1 MPVPVSQG
9 RVKKFTTDGPIP
21 PPHSRRGVV
30 PQVDPTKKLVAAP
43 GQLLDRPGAIRSST
57 RRGRGV
63 PCGRHPPYRLRRP
76 VPLSLLSPL
85 PQTATLGRE
94 TATPPIR
101 AFPQLPGRL
110 DIICSPPQRGREA
123 IRRSIAHHIACGGHP
138 AYPHCRQQRRPA
150 GGWRRPYPHIS
161 PTAGPTR
168 CHLLSPTARQRVY
181 TPRYRPPYRLLRSA
195 SLSPLPPTAMP
206 GWGMATPPIRAFPQR
221 RPARSTPYKPKGSV
235 LPRFI
240 GPGGRARRAKKCIGL
255 RVGGAKRVAAS
266 KGRIAAEKE
275 AGPIPLAVVLQGAM
289 AVAIGKK
296 GGRCR
301 DLSPPPR
308 RPVQNSLPF
317 PAPLPNRRGRHPTPS
332 RLPMPPPLSWVA
344 GPSTPHRR
352 SAPSPTPS
360 PVRPRQTPLP
370 PMERPILPRGPAAR
384 NRNRGQTRQGQNFP
398 PPGQGKF
405 CLPR

>member
-9 RVKKFTTDGPIP
+9 RVKKFTPDGPIP
-21 PPHSRRGVV
+21 PPHSRRGIV
-30 PQVDPTKKLVAAP
+30 PQVDPTKKLAAAP

-123 IRRSIAHHIACGGHP
+123 KRRSIARHIACGGHP

-161 PTAGPTR
+161 PTVGPTR
-168 CHLLSPTARQRVY
+168 CHLLSPTARKRAY
-181 TPRYRPPYRLLRSA
+181 TPRYRPPYRLLRPA
-195 SLSPLPPTAMP
+195 SLSPLPPTAML

-221 RPARSTPYKPKGSV
+221 RPARSTPCKPKGSV

-240 GPGGRARRAKKCIGL
+240 GPGGRARQAKKCIGL

-266 KGRIAAEKE
+266 KSALPPKKRRALFPSQLSPKE
-275 AGPIPLAVVLQGAM
+275 RWLWQSA
-289 AVAIGKK
+289 KK
-296 GGRCR
+296 RGQCR
-301 DLSPPPR
+301 DLSPPPGGPCKTRSLFPPRCQIGAAVVPHQAVCPRR
-308 RPVQNSLPF
+308 RPGLPGLQHHSV
-317 PAPLPNRRGRHPTPS
+317 P
-332 RLPMPPPLSWVA
+332 
-344 GPSTPHRR
+344 
-352 SAPSPTPS
+352 PS

-370 PMERPILPRGPAAR
+370 PMERPISPRGPAAR
-384 NRNRGQTRQGQNFP
+384 NRNHGQTRQGQNFP

>member
-63 PCGRHPPYRLRRP
+63 PCGRHPPYRLLRP
-76 VPLSLLSPL
+76 
-85 PQTATLGRE
+85 
-94 TATPPIR
+94 
-101 AFPQLPGRL
+101 
-110 DIICSPPQRGREA
+110 
-123 IRRSIAHHIACGGHP
+123 
-138 AYPHCRQQRRPA
+138 
-150 GGWRRPYPHIS
+150 
-161 PTAGPTR
+161 
-168 CHLLSPTARQRVY
+168 
-181 TPRYRPPYRLLRSA
+181 A
-195 SLSPLPPTAMP
+195 SLSPLLPTAMP

-221 RPARSTPYKPKGSV
+221 RPARSTPCKPKGSV

-266 KGRIAAEKE
+266 KAALPPKKRRALFPSQLSFKE
-275 AGPIPLAVVLQGAM
+275 QWLWQSA
-289 AVAIGKK
+289 KK
-296 GGRCR
+296 RGQCR
-301 DLSPPPR
+301 DLSLPPR
-308 RPVQNSLPF
+308 RPMQNSLPF
-317 PAPLPNRRGRHPTPS
+317 PAPLPNLRGRHPTPS
-332 RLPMPPPLSWVA
+332 RLSMPPPLSWVA

-370 PMERPILPRGPAAR
+370 PMERPISPRGPAAR
-384 NRNRGQTRQGQNFP
+384 NRNRGQTR
-398 PPGQGKF
+398 
-405 CLPR
+405 